1 MIFFEFIQTTLH
13 FSKHSLTAI
22 HYFQN
27 LKLMEQHL
35 WSSTKAHLDSLKS
48 IFMLLLKNCRQETL
62 TWIGDCLDKNRAR
75 GRLSALNMFSLD
87 VLNSVSDGFM
97 INLTAILLHL
107 SQPFISEST
116 NVKLLKIDP
125 TYSAAKVMSCE
136 HLS

>member
-1 MIFFEFIQTTLH
+1 
-13 FSKHSLTAI
+13 
-22 HYFQN
+22 
-27 LKLMEQHL
+27 MEQHL

-62 TWIGDCLDKNRAR
+62 TWFGDCLDKNRAR